1 MLYYL
6 VGLLD
11 VNSYKYVEEIQ
22 KNLSDKFNLYTD
34 LPVLHITLE
43 VIEDPDIKR
52 LIFLLGNIFKN
63 YTEFS
68 IHINGVICFDP
79 PYKSV
84 NLKVEKDTHINNLI
98 EKVNSTLKTE
108 GFKVR
113 ENIDDWDLHISLAN
127 SYFSDRDWSSEEFND
142 ACLLTKKTN
151 FTRIA
156 EITQI
161 QLWKPI
167 NDKNSM
173 VVKSFILM
181 GSDENK

>member
-11 VNSYKYVEEIQ
+11 INSYKYVEQIQ

-43 VIEDPDIKR
+43 VIENPDIKR
-52 LIFLLGNIFKN
+52 LIFLLDDILKN
-63 YTEFS
+63 YIKFN
-68 IHINGVICFDP
+68 IYINGVICFDP

-84 NLKVEKDTHINNLI
+84 NLEVEKDIHINNLI
-98 EKVNSTLKTE
+98 KKINSTLKAE
-108 GFKVR
+108 EFKVR
-113 ENIDDWDLHISLAN
+113 ENIDDWNLHISLAN
-127 SYFSDRDWSSEEFND
+127 SYFSHRDWSSEEFHD
-142 ACLLTKKTN
+142 ACLLTKEKN
-151 FTRIA
+151 FTRKV
-156 EITQI
+156 EISQI

-173 VVKSFILM
+173 VVKSFNLVDL
-181 GSDENK
+181 GKNN